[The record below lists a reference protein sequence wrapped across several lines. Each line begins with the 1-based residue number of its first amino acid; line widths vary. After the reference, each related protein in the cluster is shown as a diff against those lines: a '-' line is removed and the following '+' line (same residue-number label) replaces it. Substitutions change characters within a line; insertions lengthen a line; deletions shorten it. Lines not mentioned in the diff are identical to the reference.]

1 MTKVMYLL
9 FFILQSPTGADQ
21 LESIVH
27 QNAKDCEQQRQW
39 FKARSVLVA
48 SHCQRVEISYE

>member
-1 MTKVMYLL
+1 MTKVIFLL
-9 FFILQSPTGADQ
+9 FYILQSPTGADQ

-27 QNAKDCEQQRQW
+27 QNAENCEQQRQW
-39 FKARSVLVA
+39 MKARNILVA